1 MQDPQPTAK
10 RRLMRVLLRIF
21 EWLIGIVLVILI
33 VTGFVLTNRPKI
45 SADVSGSLRSND
57 LLGTV
62 FSLSN
67 QASWPVYDVKAGC
80 EILRVD
86 ELPPGNRHFVGSATF
101 YFPESRNEIL
111 SPKQKLT
118 VPCGRAIATKLDSS
132 ETAEI
137 HAEMFI
143 VVSFRPGGLWWLKS
157 EKFPMRT
164 EKTENGTWI
173 WKSIP
178 KD

>member
-21 EWLIGIVLVILI
+21 GWLIGIVLVILI

-67 QASWPVYDVKAGC
+67 QASWPVYNVKSGS
-80 EILRVD
+80 EPLRVY
-86 ELPPGNRHFVGSATF
+86 ELPPRNRQFVGAATS
-101 YFPESRNEIL
+101 Y
-111 SPKQKLT
+111 
-118 VPCGRAIATKLDSS
+118 
-132 ETAEI
+132 
-137 HAEMFI
+137 
-143 VVSFRPGGLWWLKS
+143 
-157 EKFPMRT
+157 
-164 EKTENGTWI
+164 
-173 WKSIP
+173 
-178 KD
+178 

>member
-1 MQDPQPTAK
+1 
-10 RRLMRVLLRIF
+10 MRVLLRIF
-21 EWLIGIVLVILI
+21 GWLIGIVLVILI

-101 YFPESRNEIL
+101 YFPESRAEIL

-143 VVSFRPGGLWWLKS
+143 SSHLGLEGCGGTNPKSSQCGRRKQKMGPGYGKAS
-157 EKFPMRT
+157 R
-164 EKTENGTWI
+164 KTKG
-173 WKSIP
+173 
-178 KD
+178 